1 MNKYRDFDNYLKEY
15 PSTDGYFGKYGGNY
29 LEDPEL
35 IKAFNEYAEAY
46 NTIAQSAQFIAELRR
61 IRRDFQGRPEVV
73 AVVEVEVEG
82 QRQGAALTLHR
93 LAFKGEGRKRLTQRV
108 EFGLIVSSFQ
118 DKRVLWH
125 KITNNAVNIIQKS

>member
-46 NTIAQSAQFIAELRR
+46 HTIAQSAQFIAELRR
-61 IRRDFQGRPEVV
+61 IRRDFQGRPTPVYHC
-73 AVVEVEVEG
+73 
-82 QRQGAALTLHR
+82 QNLSNL
-93 LAFKGEGRKRLTQRV
+93 LGRTQIYLKRPTSAWSATSTWARWT
-108 EFGLIVSSFQ
+108 SPS
-118 DKRVLWH
+118 RPP
-125 KITNNAVNIIQKS
+125 TSPA